1 MSSPK
6 HTVAYVLDF
15 CLAQVNTE
23 PYGSVMTKTSGRQTA
38 DDWIQAGFRA
48 LATKGPSA
56 LKAEALARQ
65 IGTTKGSFYW
75 HFADLGDF
83 KARLL
88 AHWEA
93 RAFSDIVDKLE
104 TTADPVERLRQLC
117 ILAVSF
123 RDPAYGSSAAE
134 PALRAWAREDGNVSE
149 AVRQMDQRRLAY
161 LDSLCRSCGLRRDD
175 AATIL
180 YAAVIGLESMDSEPE
195 MATQTILG
203 LLDALGLPGR

>member
-1 MSSPK
+1 
-6 HTVAYVLDF
+6 
-15 CLAQVNTE
+15 
-23 PYGSVMTKTSGRQTA
+23 MTKPSGRQTA

-48 LATKGPSA
+48 LATRGPSA
-56 LKAEALARQ
+56 LKAEALARE

-75 HFADLGDF
+75 HFADLADF

-93 RAFSDIVDKLE
+93 RAFDEIVDKLE
-104 TTADPVERLRQLC
+104 TTPDPVQRLRQLC

-134 PALRAWAREDGNVSE
+134 PALRAWAREDGNVAE
-149 AVRQMDQRRLAY
+149 AVRRMDQRRLAY

-175 AATIL
+175 AGTIL
-180 YAAVIGLESMDSEPE
+180 YAVFVGLENMDGEPE
-195 MATQTILG
+195 IATQTILG
-203 LLDALGLPGR
+203 LLDALGLPDS